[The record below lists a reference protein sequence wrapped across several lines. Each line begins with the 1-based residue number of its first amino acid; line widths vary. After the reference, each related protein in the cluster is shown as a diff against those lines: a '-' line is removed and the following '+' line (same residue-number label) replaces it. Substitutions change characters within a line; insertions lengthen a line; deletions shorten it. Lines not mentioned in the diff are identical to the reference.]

1 MTDTPAPDAHEHP
14 SSQDRFSVEQMATLT
29 GLTARTVRYY
39 IQQGLVDRPMGAK
52 RGAYYEQRHLE
63 QLLLIG
69 RWTQAGLSL
78 ERIKE
83 LIDGAPDDPPP
94 RRVQSGTV
102 EVWSRVTLADGLEVH
117 VEPGRSGLSPEQVRA
132 LVRGITDLYR
142 QVRTESQ
149 AATRDDES

>member
-1 MTDTPAPDAHEHP
+1 MTDSPAPIAP
-14 SSQDRFSVEQMATLT
+14 AGASSQDRFSVEQMATLT

-63 QLLLIG
+63 QLLLIC

-94 RRVQSGTV
+94 RRMQPGTV

-117 VEPGRSGLSPEQVRA
+117 VEPGRAGLSPEQVRA

-142 QVRTESQ
+142 QVRTESE
-149 AATRDDES
+149 AASRDDES

>member
-1 MTDTPAPDAHEHP
+1 MTDTPAPNAHEHP

-63 QLLLIG
+63 QLLLIC

-83 LIDGAPDDPPP
+83 LLDGAPSDPPP
-94 RRVQSGTV
+94 RRVQPGTV
-102 EVWSRVTLADGLEVH
+102 EVWSRVTLVDGLEVH

-149 AATRDDES
+149 AATRDGES